1 MKNKRLPADQMF
13 VKGFQEL
20 LEVMLSNPF
29 MSYLDY
35 DSVRIDLFET
45 EQSFIVEAELLGY
58 HPKDIIVQIQ
68 ADHLQLTAK
77 KYCIREFYDE
87 KQGTLAREQMEESVE
102 RTIDF
107 PFPLMN
113 KKITATFSNEILE
126 ITISKH
132 ETNESN
138 QQIVPIEFQ

>member
-77 KYCIREFYDE
+77 NTGLENFMMKS
-87 KQGTLAREQMEESVE
+87 KE
-102 RTIDF
+102 R
-107 PFPLMN
+107 LQEN
-113 KKITATFSNEILE
+113 KWKKALNVQSTF
-126 ITISKH
+126 H
-132 ETNESN
+132 
-138 QQIVPIEFQ
+138 FH

>member
-58 HPKDIIVQIQ
+58 HLRILSFRYKLTTYSSQPKNTALENFMMKSKERLQENKWKKALNV
-68 ADHLQLTAK
+68 QLTF
-77 KYCIREFYDE
+77 RF
-87 KQGTLAREQMEESVE
+87 
-102 RTIDF
+102 
-107 PFPLMN
+107 
-113 KKITATFSNEILE
+113 
-126 ITISKH
+126 H
-132 ETNESN
+132 
-138 QQIVPIEFQ
+138 

>member
-77 KYCIREFYDE
+77 KYCLREFHDE

-107 PFPLMN
+107 PFSLLN

-138 QQIVPIEFQ
+138 QPIVPIDFQ